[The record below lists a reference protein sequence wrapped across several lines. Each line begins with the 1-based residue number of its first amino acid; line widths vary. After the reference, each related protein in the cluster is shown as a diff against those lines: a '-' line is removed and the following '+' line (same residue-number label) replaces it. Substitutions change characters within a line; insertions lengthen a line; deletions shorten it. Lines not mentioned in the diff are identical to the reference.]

1 METFQRFEKKY
12 LLNDEQYASLMEQM
26 KEHIVP
32 DKFYQTMIRSLY
44 YDTDD
49 HELVRRSIEKPE
61 YKEKLRARS
70 YGDSKGND
78 EVFVELK
85 KKYDGIVYKRRTQV
99 CCKDVLNDIA
109 TCHFK
114 DSQVGK
120 EILYALNYYG
130 KLSPSIYIGCK
141 RTSYV
146 GKKEED
152 LRITFD
158 KEISYRTRNLSLQK
172 DDDDDRP
179 LTDKTVMELK
189 IKDAMPL
196 WLADIL
202 DENKVYPQSYSK
214 VGNAFLKQLQG
225 EML

>member
-1 METFQRFEKKY
+1 MIAVR
-12 LLNDEQYASLMEQM
+12 
-26 KEHIVP
+26 HIIAGA
-32 DKFYQTMIRSLY
+32 F
-44 YDTDD
+44 
-49 HELVRRSIEKPE
+49 
-61 YKEKLRARS
+61 AR
-70 YGDSKGND
+70 
-78 EVFVELK
+78 VW
-85 KKYDGIVYKRRTQV
+85 
-99 CCKDVLNDIA
+99 
-109 TCHFK
+109 
-114 DSQVGK
+114 
-120 EILYALNYYG
+120 
-130 KLSPSIYIGCK
+130 
-141 RTSYV
+141 
-146 GKKEED
+146 
-152 LRITFD
+152 LRIRVVAFD